1 MRTKHVFFFRQLNEK
16 VKEMNE
22 LTENYNDQ
30 AKKLHDVML
39 IIRELKVELKER
51 NHSENA
57 SANSNTSLSI
67 IEDEVV
73 VSTATFKKLLDS
85 SVFTDDKDSIIDD

>member
-1 MRTKHVFFFRQLNEK
+1 MRKKHVSFFRQLNEK

-22 LTENYNDQ
+22 LTEDYNDQ
-30 AKKLHDVML
+30 ANKLHDVML
-39 IIRELKVELKER
+39 IIRELKIELRKR

-73 VSTATFKKLLDS
+73 VSTATFKKLFDS